1 MPEKSSVDL
10 PVRWNLSVRP
20 DGTGKLEFAGEL
32 DAESTPV
39 AWRSL
44 ESELAG
50 IKVAGFEIDVRQL
63 VCDSAGL
70 ALLYHLSIGGMTP
83 GAIVNLTGLS
93 PELQHLLRSFSKE
106 DFQALQEHE
115 PTCSSFIEDVGA
127 ATWSWLCD
135 LRQQIE
141 FIGEV
146 TVGVMMSLFRPRLM
160 HWKEVVRVFEVAGV
174 NALPVVSLLTFL
186 VGMVIAFESAQP
198 LEQLGAQ
205 VFVANLLGLVMSRE
219 LGPVMAA
226 IMLDFRD
233 VRGFAWRNPGSIG
246 IGLSLADGAAPG
258 PIRFAFRRSC
268 RRDYQEHRLRSDCRF
283 GELSARASNRRR
295 ASGSRR
301 IHHALCSQQHFVD
314 HPRRRNYCRGDLHVK
329 KMNGAPHSLI
339 EVRDLTIGYG
349 DRLVLEGINFEVR
362 RGEVFAILGVSGS
375 GKSTLLKHLIGLYQ
389 PMRGDVLI
397 SGASIVRAEGDE
409 RLRILRKF
417 GVLYQGGALFGSL
430 TTVENV
436 RLPLDEF
443 TDLPEVAKDLIA
455 LSKLRLVGLE
465 SAATKLPADLSGG
478 MQKRAGIARAIV
490 MDPCL
495 LFLDE
500 PSAGLD
506 PITSAGLDALIR
518 ELARGLGITFVM
530 VTHEL
535 ASIYSVAD
543 RVVVLD
549 PKTRGI
555 AAEGAPSWLRE
566 NANQPWVRQ
575 FLKREAA

>member
-1 MPEKSSVDL
+1 
-10 PVRWNLSVRP
+10 
-20 DGTGKLEFAGEL
+20 
-32 DAESTPV
+32 
-39 AWRSL
+39 
-44 ESELAG
+44 
-50 IKVAGFEIDVRQL
+50 
-63 VCDSAGL
+63 
-70 ALLYHLSIGGMTP
+70 
-83 GAIVNLTGLS
+83 
-93 PELQHLLRSFSKE
+93 
-106 DFQALQEHE
+106 
-115 PTCSSFIEDVGA
+115 
-127 ATWSWLCD
+127 
-135 LRQQIE
+135 
-141 FIGEV
+141 
-146 TVGVMMSLFRPRLM
+146 
-160 HWKEVVRVFEVAGV
+160 
-174 NALPVVSLLTFL
+174 
-186 VGMVIAFESAQP
+186 
-198 LEQLGAQ
+198 
-205 VFVANLLGLVMSRE
+205 
-219 LGPVMAA
+219 
-226 IMLDFRD
+226 
-233 VRGFAWRNPGSIG
+233 
-246 IGLSLADGAAPG
+246 
-258 PIRFAFRRSC
+258 
-268 RRDYQEHRLRSDCRF
+268 
-283 GELSARASNRRR
+283 
-295 ASGSRR
+295 
-301 IHHALCSQQHFVD
+301 
-314 HPRRRNYCRGDLHVK
+314 
-329 KMNGAPHSLI
+329 MNGTPHSLL

-349 DRLVLEGINFEVR
+349 NRLVLEGINFQVR

-397 SGASIVRAEGDE
+397 SGASIVHAEGDE

-417 GVLYQGGALFGSL
+417 GVLYQSGALFGSL

-443 TDLPEVAKDLIA
+443 TDLSEAAKDLIA

-555 AAEGAPSWLRE
+555 AAEGVPAWLRE
-566 NANQPWVRQ
+566 NASQPWVRQ